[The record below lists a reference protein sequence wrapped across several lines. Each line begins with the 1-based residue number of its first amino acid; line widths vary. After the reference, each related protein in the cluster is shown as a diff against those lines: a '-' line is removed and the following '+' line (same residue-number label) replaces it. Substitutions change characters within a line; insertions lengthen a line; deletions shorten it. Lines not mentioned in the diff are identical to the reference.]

1 MQKSDIRILVLI
13 ALIVAISIWVV
24 LPNNPGINLQLGGL
38 KIQREIK
45 LLLGL
50 DLQGGIQVIL
60 QPDVAEGQQVTGD
73 DMEALR
79 RIMEQRVNGLGVTE
93 PLVQLMGERLLVEMP
108 GLKNP
113 EEAVAGLQ
121 QTGSLELVDTGAIPF
136 EDGTPLTTTY
146 QLSGTLGS
154 LASMG
159 PMTGTYPTV
168 LTGRYLKSAN
178 TSFDE
183 TGKPV
188 IAFELNAEG
197 AKIFAEHT
205 AANTGNF
212 LAIVLD
218 GKVISCP
225 RINTTIPDGKGM
237 IEGNMDIEEVQTLVN
252 QLRYGALPVALK
264 VSDIREIGPTLGQDS
279 IDKSVRAG
287 IIGLLIV
294 LIFMAVHYRLPGVL
308 TDVALAIYALI
319 TLALYKLIPVTLT
332 LPGIAGFL
340 LSVGMA
346 VDANVLIFERMR
358 EELRAGRT
366 LQRAIQAGFKRALS
380 AIIDSNISVWLTC
393 AILWFFGNSF
403 GASSVKGFALTLAL
417 GVLISIF
424 TALVVTRTLINSTY
438 AVGGEKIRDHKWL
451 LGI

>member
-237 IEGNMDIEEVQTLVN
+237 IEGKMDIEEVQTLVN